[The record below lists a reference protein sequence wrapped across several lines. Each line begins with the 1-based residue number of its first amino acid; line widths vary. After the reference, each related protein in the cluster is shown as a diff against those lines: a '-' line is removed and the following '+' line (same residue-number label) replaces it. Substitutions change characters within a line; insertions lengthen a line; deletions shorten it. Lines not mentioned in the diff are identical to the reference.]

1 MTVCST
7 LARTS
12 GEPLAATAPHVR
24 TWVALEQP
32 GPWGR
37 KALLDS
43 HLDHALGRELTART
57 AGVPVTVVLIRRPG
71 PHPDQHERFPRR
83 LWVAHTGPDAE
94 PWLQHAVIDDPAVLL
109 DLDVAALAAGE
120 RPALGEPD
128 TVPLLLVC
136 TNARRDACCAVLGR
150 PAVGTLA
157 GRHPGRVWESSHLG
171 GHRFA
176 PTVLSLP
183 DGFLYGGPDAP
194 SLTLAACRGRTALPR
209 PAQAA
214 ELAVLAAA
222 GVDRP
227 HALAVLGDGEQ
238 WRVLGPD
245 GPVDVAVTPSALP
258 PRRESCTGEEVGGTS
273 YTAVLGAVSAA
284 PWPRPRTS

>member
-24 TWVALEQP
+24 TWVVLEQP

-43 HLDHALGRELTART
+43 HLDRALGRELTART
-57 AGVPVTVVLIRRPG
+57 AEVPVTVVLIRQPG
-71 PHPDQHERFPRR
+71 PHADQHHRFPRQ

-94 PWLQHAVIDDPAVLL
+94 PWLQHAVVDDPAVLL
-109 DLDVAALAAGE
+109 DLDLAALAAGQ
-120 RPALGEPD
+120 RPALGQPD

-150 PAVGTLA
+150 PAVQTLA

-183 DGFLYGGPDAP
+183 DGFLYGGPHAS
-194 SLTLAACRGRTALPR
+194 SLTLDACRGRTALPR

-227 HALAVLGDGEQ
+227 RALEVVGAGEH
-238 WRVLGPD
+238 WRVRGPD
-245 GPVDVAVTPSALP
+245 GPVEVTVTPSALA

-273 YTAVLGAVSAA
+273 YTAVLAVSAG
-284 PWPRPRTS
+284 PGPRPRTS

>member
-1 MTVCST
+1 VTACSE
-7 LARTS
+7 LARTT

-24 TWVALEQP
+24 TWVVLEQP

-43 HLDHALGRELTART
+43 HLDRALGRALTERT

-71 PHPDQHERFPRR
+71 PHPDQHERFPRQ
-83 LWVAHTGPDAE
+83 LWLAHTGPDAE
-94 PWLQHAVIDDPAVLL
+94 PWLQHAVVDDPAGLL
-109 DLDVAALAAGE
+109 DLDVAALAAGQ
-120 RPALGEPD
+120 RPALGAPD
-128 TVPLLLVC
+128 PDPLLLVC

-150 PAVGTLA
+150 PAVATLA
-157 GRHPGRVWESSHLG
+157 QGRPGRVWESSHLG

-183 DGFLYGGPDAP
+183 DGFLYGGPDAAAL
-194 SLTLAACRGRTALPR
+194 SLGACRGRTALTR

-214 ELAVLAAA
+214 ELAVLSAA
-222 GVDRP
+222 GAARP
-227 HALAVLGDGEQ
+227 HALTVTGDHEQ
-238 WRVLGPD
+238 WRVHGPD
-245 GPVDVAVTPSALP
+245 GPVDVSVTPSPLA
-258 PRRESCTGEEVGGTS
+258 PRRESCTGEEVGGTD

-284 PWPRPRTS
+284 PGPRPRTS